1 MKVLNFGSMNL
12 DYVYQVEHFV
22 VPGETMSAIGQQ
34 VNCGGKGLNQ
44 SVALAKAGVEVY
56 HAGCVGQGGDMLL
69 DMLREF
75 HVHTEYINKVDTI
88 QGNAMIQVDKNGQN
102 CILIYGGSNQCITKD
117 QIEETLSVFSKED
130 YLILQNEVNELPEL
144 VNLAYKKGMKI
155 VLNPSPYDSKLEHVD
170 FSKLT
175 WLILNEVEAEQIS
188 GSNNTERIW
197 NILHEKYPKLS
208 VVLTLGEEGSICY
221 SGDTV
226 IRQPATE
233 AVAVDT
239 TAAGDTFTGF
249 FLSGLIENLSL
260 KECMERASV
269 AAAISVTRHGAAGSI
284 PTRDEVLKRQ
294 GKNNVIRM

>member
-22 VPGETMSAIGQQ
+22 VPGETMSASGQQ
-34 VNCGGKGLNQ
+34 INCGGKGLNQ

-75 HVHTEYINKVDTI
+75 HVHTEYINRVDTI

-102 CILIYGGSNQCITKD
+102 CILIYGGSNQCITKK
-117 QIEETLSVFSKED
+117 QIEETLSMFSKED

-144 VNLAYKKGMKI
+144 VNLAYEKGMKI

-188 GSNNTERIW
+188 GSSNLERTW
-197 NILHEKYPKLS
+197 DILHEKYPKLS
-208 VVLTLGEEGSICY
+208 VVLTLGDEGSICY
-221 SGDTV
+221 SGDTM

-269 AAAISVTRHGAAGSI
+269 AAAISVTRHGAASSI
-284 PTRDEVLKRQ
+284 PTRDEVLKKAR
-294 GKNNVIRM
+294 